1 MDKTFS
7 EFKRDFYSKVK
18 DFTLFD
24 SGEFN
29 LLKVVLDGLKVDYA
43 SKGKIR
49 LFVFSSP
56 LLINFYFFVN
66 RLRINFSYGK
76 SPVRKDWIDALKKV
90 SKRKYITI
98 DPGGRTLKTEDG
110 NISFYFG
117 NILNALGKE
126 NVISIV
132 EGRKPNLP
140 ANELH
145 IAEYNALLASVCG
158 KLKKEDKKQL
168 RLLLQTYRGIEASG
182 IFSESEKLNIRIA
195 IQQFFI
201 QNLFWRNALRYINPE
216 RVLLWPHYHREGC
229 IAAFR
234 EKNIPV
240 TELQHG
246 LIAAEDIFYVLP
258 QQVRSVERKALFA
271 DEIGVYGQF
280 WKDQLLKG
288 AGYEEKQIKIIG
300 YYPVSI
306 VPSEKSVENY
316 KATFPGKKNILV
328 TTQTFM
334 HEYFCDYI
342 LFLSADLLERQL
354 PYGILVKLHPAES
367 IEKYAAI
374 SGLENVK
381 IVNENLDVLFKA
393 VDLHI
398 SSYSTT
404 LFDALRYDVPNFS
417 IWVELYSDY
426 IALFRNEGISHIIK
440 SDENPLDISSTG
452 KQHKESNYYYEQFDA
467 NSLNKLLN

>member
-1 MDKTFS
+1 MDKTFA
-7 EFKRDFYSKVK
+7 EFKQDFYSRVK
-18 DFTLFD
+18 DFSLFD
-24 SGEFN
+24 AGEFN

-56 LLINFYFFVN
+56 VMINLYFFIN
-66 RLRINFSYGK
+66 RLRGK
-76 SPVRKDWIDALKKV
+76 SPLRKDWKEVLKNV

-98 DPGGRTLKTEDG
+98 DPGGRVVKTGEG
-110 NISFYFG
+110 NTSFYFG
-117 NILNALGKE
+117 NILKTLGKE

-145 IAEYNALLASVCG
+145 IAEYNALLASACG
-158 KLKKEDKKQL
+158 NLKKEDKKQL
-168 RLLLQTYRGIEASG
+168 RLLRNTYQRIEASG

-201 QNLFWRNALRYINPE
+201 QNLFWRNALRYINPD

-258 QQVRSVERKALFA
+258 EQVRSVERKALFA

-288 AGYEEKQIKIIG
+288 AGYDENQIKIVG
-300 YYPVSI
+300 YYPVSV
-306 VPSEKSVENY
+306 VPSEKTVADY

-334 HEYFCDYI
+334 HEYFCEYI
-342 LFLSADLLERQL
+342 LFLSTDLLTRQL

-367 IEKYAAI
+367 VEKYAAI
-374 SGLENVK
+374 SKLENVK
-381 IVNENLDVLFKA
+381 IVNENLDVLFRA

-404 LFDALRYDVPNFS
+404 LFDALRYNVPNFS
-417 IWVELYSDY
+417 IWVELYNDY

-440 SDENPLDISSTG
+440 QGENPIDISLSA
-452 KQHKESNYYYEQFDA
+452 KQHKEGNYYYEKFDS

>member
-1 MDKTFS
+1 MDKTFA
-7 EFKRDFYSKVK
+7 EFKQDFYSRVK
-18 DFTLFD
+18 DFSLFD
-24 SGEFN
+24 AGEFN

-56 LLINFYFFVN
+56 LMINFYFFVN
-66 RLRINFSYGK
+66 RLRGK
-76 SPVRKDWIDALKKV
+76 SPLRKDWKETLKKV

-98 DPGGRTLKTEDG
+98 DPGGRVVKTGEG
-110 NISFYFG
+110 NTSFYFG
-117 NILNALGKE
+117 NILKALGKE
-126 NVISIV
+126 NVVSIV

-145 IAEYNALLASVCG
+145 IAEYNALLASACG
-158 KLKKEDKKQL
+158 NLKKEDKNQL
-168 RLLLQTYRGIEASG
+168 RILHKTYQRIEASG
-182 IFSESEKLNIRIA
+182 IFSESEKVNIRIA

-216 RVLLWPHYHREGC
+216 RILLWPHYHREGC

-258 QQVRSVERKALFA
+258 EQVRSVERKALFA

-288 AGYEEKQIKIIG
+288 AGYDEKQIKIVG

-306 VPSEKSVENY
+306 VPTEKTVSDY

-334 HEYFCDYI
+334 HEYFCEYI
-342 LFLSADLLERQL
+342 LFLSADLLAKQL

-367 IEKYAAI
+367 VEKYAAI
-374 SGLENVK
+374 NGLQNVK
-381 IVNENLDVLFKA
+381 IVNENLDVLFRA

-404 LFDALRYDVPNFS
+404 LFDALRYNVPNFS

-440 SDENPLDISSTG
+440 QGENPLDIAPG
-452 KQHKESNYYYEQFDA
+452 AKQHKEGNYYYEKFDSG
-467 NSLNKLLN
+467 SLNKLLN